1 MSGGLVSQCSLLRYG
16 TGKAQALANHLGIF
30 LLFTERTPTSDEVLR
45 RVGRNLVIFQQIE
58 HSLKLLLANHK
69 NAGHIDNYAANLRT
83 RAESINKRMMG
94 HLVEKYATEVLRD
107 AGEEVP
113 ETERPADWFSFSFHI
128 SGETGFIEGLRRD
141 LKIMTD
147 ERNELVHHFLPRWQ
161 PGNYEALTETMAY
174 LDAQREKVLPM
185 HEHLRSTVQHL
196 NESAKSFAEFVT
208 SPEYQK
214 KTELMWLQGS
224 PLVALMCEVTEQHRR
239 NDGWTYL
246 AQAGNLAA
254 RELPDEIKHLKER
267 YGFKTLKKLLFG
279 AEMFDVMD
287 EPLSE
292 GNFRTL
298 YRLKA
303 GILETTVRLGNAGHA
318 VSSAR

>member
-1 MSGGLVSQCSLLRYG
+1 
-16 TGKAQALANHLGIF
+16 
-30 LLFTERTPTSDEVLR
+30 
-45 RVGRNLVIFQQIE
+45 
-58 HSLKLLLANHK
+58 
-69 NAGHIDNYAANLRT
+69 
-83 RAESINKRMMG
+83 
-94 HLVEKYATEVLRD
+94 
-107 AGEEVP
+107 
-113 ETERPADWFSFSFHI
+113 
-128 SGETGFIEGLRRD
+128 
-141 LKIMTD
+141 MTD

-161 PGNYEALTETMAY
+161 PGNDEALTETMAY
-174 LDAQREKVLPM
+174 LDAQREKILPM

-196 NESAKSFAEFVT
+196 HESTNSFAEFVT

-214 KTELMWLQGS
+214 QTELIWLQAS
-224 PLVALMCEVTEQHRR
+224 PLVVLMREVTEQHQR

-279 AEMFDVMD
+279 AEMFDLMD
-287 EPLSE
+287 EPLSD

-303 GILETTVRLGNAGHA
+303 GNFEKTIRFGNTGHA
-318 VSSAR
+318 VSSAS